1 MKKYQILLI
10 VCFLLL
16 TTLACQTV
24 MGPDEDYLSEPDS
37 QESVPEI
44 AVEQPE
50 VDDSNED
57 GGKESCL
64 ESEAYHPENG
74 LCYLDNG
81 AAEVLF
87 TSMMAGVTEYDE
99 NFEENLLDNEYVLVK
114 YDIHGSEISSP
125 QYEDVDDDL
134 VDERDNTALHEN
146 IWDFYAAMIPAE
158 DREFVSHYVIMTD
171 GVGGTLAAV
180 EQNPEAPTLWML
192 NVDISDTENLEELT
206 FTLVHEYGHLLTLNT
221 SQVDIDEELFY
232 NAEDEDALYEAE
244 SNCDTYFTG
253 EGCAKSSSYFYLFF
267 DEFWDDIYDEW
278 NEIQYIEDDDAY
290 YEATDDFYYARE
302 ADFVTDYAATNPGE
316 DIAETWASFVT
327 QPKPAGNIMAE
338 KKILFFY
345 NFPELVELRSEIIA
359 RAYSR
364 LIRMQ

>member
-114 YDIHGSEISSP
+114 YDIHGSEIS
-125 QYEDVDDDL
+125 
-134 VDERDNTALHEN
+134 
-146 IWDFYAAMIPAE
+146 
-158 DREFVSHYVIMTD
+158 
-171 GVGGTLAAV
+171 
-180 EQNPEAPTLWML
+180 
-192 NVDISDTENLEELT
+192 
-206 FTLVHEYGHLLTLNT
+206 
-221 SQVDIDEELFY
+221 
-232 NAEDEDALYEAE
+232 
-244 SNCDTYFTG
+244 
-253 EGCAKSSSYFYLFF
+253 
-267 DEFWDDIYDEW
+267 
-278 NEIQYIEDDDAY
+278 
-290 YEATDDFYYARE
+290 
-302 ADFVTDYAATNPGE
+302 
-316 DIAETWASFVT
+316 
-327 QPKPAGNIMAE
+327 
-338 KKILFFY
+338 
-345 NFPELVELRSEIIA
+345 
-359 RAYSR
+359 
-364 LIRMQ
+364 